1 MTTDLRPLVPRN
13 ATNGISLAEAHRDEI
28 YSWFEAWAQEQGIEL
43 LLVKSPPSSP
53 NVWVAVEAWL
63 PVGAPGMTKRSRVE
77 IELVPRDF
85 CRWPTE
91 LEIVLKESSRT
102 RAYVGVVDF
111 SRENAA
117 ALLRYLLGKSTQ
129 AEFGFKYCRVRLEA
143 RHKLETTTVGY
154 QPEAGSRMHLALIA
168 PLQLWRPRNRPV
180 ALKPDVVGRMP
191 TLLLTFAAVGW
202 LTGSLKDEQNL
213 GLGWLT
219 APWAKSEVLQQ
230 QANVFLFHLIL
241 GVLIVGGALYLLD
254 ISAVRAW
261 QFLSGARAAASPSA
275 NPSEATTVEVA
286 TRRDVLGI
294 VALTVMFLLSL
305 FLLNPVYNVIV
316 FVGLAV
322 LVWILN
328 AYRHKLI
335 WSSGRPEAEP
345 RILLRM
351 DSWQALLIGLGAER
365 DAVHDAVVA
374 ELKANADASWSIADE
389 RIWYWGV
396 DGKEERQQTVVSF
409 RSALAFMHFNAYGND
424 LYVAWDAHINRGT
437 WTEKPVG
444 KGTSAETGALCE
456 VHTIAPA
463 QRTAVSEYDVS
474 DANCVLERVHAV
486 ITRVLRRKLAEHRL
500 DQEIDFTIV
509 REQRAGLTGGEAEQ
523 RHRGPR
529 LSLPGFGRKA

>member
-1 MTTDLRPLVPRN
+1 MTSDLRPLVPRN

-28 YSWFEAWAQEQGIEL
+28 YSWFEAWAQEQGVEI
-43 LLVKSPPSSP
+43 LLVKSPPFSP

-102 RAYVGVVDF
+102 RAYVGVVQF
-111 SRENAA
+111 SQENAA

-143 RHKLETTTVGY
+143 RNKPETTIVGY
-154 QPEAGSRMHLALIA
+154 QPGVGARMRLGLIA
-168 PLQLWRPRNRPV
+168 PLQFWRPRNRPV
-180 ALKPDVVGRMP
+180 ALKPDVVGRLP
-191 TLLLTFAAVGW
+191 LLLLLFAAVGA
-202 LTGSLKDEQNL
+202 
-213 GLGWLT
+213 LGW
-219 APWAKSEVLQQ
+219 WGLQSK
-230 QANVFLFHLIL
+230 AELYLSHLIL
-241 GVLIVGGALYLLD
+241 GAVIVGGALYLLD
-254 ISAVRAW
+254 ISVVRAW
-261 QFLSGARAAASPSA
+261 QFLSGARAAAGASA
-275 NPSEATTVEVA
+275 NPSEATVVEVA
-286 TRRDVLGI
+286 TRRDVLGV
-294 VALTVMFLLSL
+294 VALTVMYLLSIFLLD
-305 FLLNPVYNVIV
+305 PTYNSNV
-316 FVGLAV
+316 FAGLAV
-322 LVWILN
+322 VVWFLN

-351 DSWQALLIGLGAER
+351 DSWQALLIGLGLER

-409 RSALAFMHFNAYGND
+409 RSALAFVHFNAYGND

-509 REQRAGLTGGEAEQ
+509 REQRAGLTGSEPEE
-523 RHRGPR
+523 RRRGPR